1 MISYRISNCLNTLIG
16 RYKQMLCTLETD
28 LLEISGIG
36 KPGLTLD
43 QAVEVIFLIVEFI
56 YQILN
61 GDISK
66 NVPGYNLR
74 SLRIRSSSSSASAL
88 WKEKNHTAY
97 LRSGICG
104 ITNLL

>member
-1 MISYRISNCLNTLIG
+1 MIPNLIRDLFNTFISSS
-16 RYKQMLCTLETD
+16 KQMFCTLETD

-36 KPGLTLD
+36 EPGLTLD

-66 NVPGYNLR
+66 MCPD
-74 SLRIRSSSSSASAL
+74 I
-88 WKEKNHTAY
+88 
-97 LRSGICG
+97 I
-104 ITNLL
+104 

>member
-1 MISYRISNCLNTLIG
+1 MISYRISNFLNTLIG

-43 QAVEVIFLIVEFI
+43 QAIEVIFLIVEFI

-66 NVPGYNLR
+66 MCPD
-74 SLRIRSSSSSASAL
+74 I
-88 WKEKNHTAY
+88 
-97 LRSGICG
+97 I
-104 ITNLL
+104 